1 MLPAWIMSEITLV
14 IILWLTLAPDPLGKE
29 EIPIFP
35 GADKIVHGLMFGF
48 LTFVILL
55 DWARGRDFAS
65 VRGPVCL
72 AAALFSTAVGT
83 GIEFLQ
89 RSMHMGRSF
98 EIWDMVADAIGS
110 FTVGSAWIVAEH
122 CRKRHRAN

>member
-1 MLPAWIMSEITLV
+1 MSVITLV
-14 IILWLTLAPDPLGKE
+14 IILWLTLAPNPLGRE
-29 EIPIFP
+29 EIPVFP

-48 LTFVILL
+48 LTFVILV

-65 VRGPVCL
+65 VRWPVCL
-72 AAALFSTAVGT
+72 VAALFSTALGT

-89 RSMHMGRSF
+89 RSMHLGRSF
-98 EIWDMVADAIGS
+98 ETYDIVADTVGS
-110 FTVGSAWIVAEH
+110 FTVGAAWIVAEN

>member
-1 MLPAWIMSEITLV
+1 MPAWIMSVITLV
-14 IILWLTLAPDPLGKE
+14 IILWLTLAPNPLGRE
-29 EIPIFP
+29 EIPVFP

-55 DWARGRDFAS
+55 DWTRGRDFAS
-65 VRGPVCL
+65 VRWPVCL
-72 AAALFSTAVGT
+72 VAALFSTALGT

-89 RSMHMGRSF
+89 RSMHLGRSF
-98 EIWDMVADAIGS
+98 ETYDIVADTVGS
-110 FTVGSAWIVAEH
+110 FTVGAAWIVAEN

>member
-1 MLPAWIMSEITLV
+1 MSVITLV
-14 IILWLTLAPDPLGKE
+14 IILWLTLAPNPLGRE
-29 EIPIFP
+29 EIPVSP

-55 DWARGRDFAS
+55 DWARSRDFAS
-65 VRGPVCL
+65 VRWPICL
-72 AAALFSTAVGT
+72 VAALFSTALGT

-89 RSMHMGRSF
+89 RSMHLGRSF
-98 EIWDMVADAIGS
+98 ETYDIVADTVGS
-110 FTVGSAWIVAEH
+110 FTVGAAWIVSEN